1 MEATTKNLVSS
12 APSFPTKT
20 HLKNGFSSP
29 SSVVMLHEQTATPVI
44 NSRHLASLSRHFPAS
59 VLSQEPREESSRPPP
74 PPLSHSSREDRTS
87 QQVHTLNITNFST
100 LLSSLVI
107 KKLIFGSFCSFKLTL
122 ERRQFDGLVSS
133 REDEKFEQQL
143 LQSAGLWNLLMSP
156 VSPLEDVVA
165 LAQKALS
172 ASKQAALLSEDSE
185 TVSSNSLVDSLSTSS
200 SMSSLPEEGTIVR
213 SKKLLERRARNRRAP
228 KPNGLDNE
236 SSYIPQKVNAKKKMR
251 QGFDNDDALQL
262 FLWGPETKQ
271 LLTAKEEAELITH
284 IQNLI
289 KLEKV
294 KAKLESQNG
303 CEPTIAEWAE
313 ALGISRPV
321 LKSEIHRG
329 RSSREKLITA
339 NLRLVVHIA
348 KQYQNR
354 GLNFQ
359 DLLQEGSMGLMKSV
373 EKFKPQSGCRFAT
386 YAYWWIRQSIRKSI
400 FQNSRTIRLPENV
413 YMLLGKVSEA
423 RKTCVQEGNYLPSKE
438 ELAGHVGVSTEKLDK
453 LLYNT
458 RTPLSMQQP
467 IWSDQDITFQEVTPD
482 SGIETPDMSVG
493 KQMMRNH
500 VRNLLNVLSPKERKI
515 IRLRFGIDGGKQ
527 RSLSE
532 IGEIY
537 GLSKERVRQ
546 LESRALYRLK
556 QNMNSH
562 GLNAY
567 ADLLV

>member
-1 MEATTKNLVSS
+1 MEATTRNLVSS
-12 APSFPTKT
+12 SPSFPAKT

-59 VLSQEPREESSRPPP
+59 VLSQEPREESKP
-74 PPLSHSSREDRTS
+74 PPLSHSLREDRTS
-87 QQVHTLNITNFST
+87 SQQ
-100 LLSSLVI
+100 
-107 KKLIFGSFCSFKLTL
+107 LTL

-133 REDEKFEQQL
+133 REDEKFEKQL
-143 LQSAGLWNLLMSP
+143 LQSVLHRLLSP
-156 VSPLEDVVA
+156 SPTVVSPLEDAVS
-165 LAQKALS
+165 LAHKALS
-172 ASKQAALLSEDSE
+172 ASKQAALLAEEDSE
-185 TVSSNSLVDSLSTSS
+185 PASPVDSLSTSS
-200 SMSSLPEEGTIVR
+200 SMSLPEEGTIVR

-236 SSYIPQKVNAKKKMR
+236 SSYVPQKSNAKRKMK
-251 QGFDNDDALQL
+251 QGFDSDDALQL

-294 KAKLESQNG
+294 KTKLESQNG

-313 ALGISRPV
+313 ALGLSGPV

-423 RKTCVQEGNYLPSKE
+423 RKTCVQEGNYRPSKE
-438 ELAGHVGVSTEKLDK
+438 EVASHVGVSTEKLDK

-515 IRLRFGIDGGKQ
+515 IKLRFGIDGGKQ

>member
-1 MEATTKNLVSS
+1 MEAATTRNLVSS
-12 APSFPTKT
+12 SPSFPTKT
-20 HLKNGFSSP
+20 HLKNNGFSSPP

-74 PPLSHSSREDRTS
+74 LSHSLREDRTAS
-87 QQVHTLNITNFST
+87 QQ
-100 LLSSLVI
+100 
-107 KKLIFGSFCSFKLTL
+107 LTL

-133 REDEKFEQQL
+133 REDEKLEQQL
-143 LQSAGLWNLLMSP
+143 LQSVLHRLLSP
-156 VSPLEDVVA
+156 SPTVVSPLADAVA
-165 LAQKALS
+165 LAQEALS
-172 ASKQAALLSEDSE
+172 ASKQAALLLADDSE
-185 TVSSNSLVDSLSTSS
+185 PAAPPTSS

-236 SSYIPQKVNAKKKMR
+236 SSYLPQKSNAKKKMR

-294 KAKLESQNG
+294 KTKLESQNG

-313 ALGISRPV
+313 ALGLSGPV

-423 RKTCVQEGNYLPSKE
+423 RKTCVQEGNYRPSKE
-438 ELAGHVGVSTEKLDK
+438 ELASHVGVSTEKLDK

-482 SGIETPDMSVG
+482 SGIETPDTSVG

-515 IRLRFGIDGGKQ
+515 IKLRFGIDGGKQ

>member
-87 QQVHTLNITNFST
+87 QQ
-100 LLSSLVI
+100 
-107 KKLIFGSFCSFKLTL
+107 LTL

-515 IRLRFGIDGGKQ
+515 IKLRFGIDGGKQ

>member
-1 MEATTKNLVSS
+1 MEATRNLVSS
-12 APSFPTKT
+12 SSPPFQTKT
-20 HLKNGFSSP
+20 HLKNYSSP
-29 SSVVMLHEQTATPVI
+29 SSVVMLHEQTATPVV
-44 NSRHLASLSRHFPAS
+44 NSRHLNSLSRHFPAS
-59 VLSQEPREESSRPPP
+59 VLSQEPREESR
-74 PPLSHSSREDRTS
+74 PLSHAFREDRTS
-87 QQVHTLNITNFST
+87 Q
-100 LLSSLVI
+100 
-107 KKLIFGSFCSFKLTL
+107 LTL
-122 ERRQFDGLVSS
+122 ERRQFDELVSS

-143 LQSAGLWNLLMSP
+143 IQSAGLWNLLISP
-156 VSPLEDVVA
+156 ITTAEKQLPAVVSPLPDAELCDVVA

-172 ASKQAALLSEDSE
+172 ASKQAALLADDTEANQSDN
-185 TVSSNSLVDSLSTSS
+185 TGDSLSTSS
-200 SMSSLPEEGTIVR
+200 SMSLPEKGTIVR
-213 SKKLLERRARNRRAP
+213 SKRLLERRAKNRKAP
-228 KPNGLDNE
+228 KSNDVDDEG
-236 SSYIPQKVNAKKKMR
+236 YVPQKLNAKKKYR
-251 QGFDNDDALQL
+251 QGVDSDDALQL

-271 LLTAKEEAELITH
+271 LLTAKEEAELISH
-284 IQNLI
+284 IQHLL

-294 KAKLESQNG
+294 KTKLESQNG
-303 CEPTIAEWAE
+303 CEPTIGEWAE
-313 ALGISRPV
+313 AMGLSSPV

-423 RKTCVQEGNYLPSKE
+423 RKTCVQEGNYRPSKE
-438 ELAGHVGVSTEKLDK
+438 QLAGHVGVSKEKLDK

-467 IWSDQDITFQEVTPD
+467 IWADQDTTFQEVTPD
-482 SGIETPDMSVG
+482 SGIETPTISVG
-493 KQMMRNH
+493 KQLMRNH
-500 VRNLLNVLSPKERKI
+500 VRNLLNVLSPKERRI
-515 IRLRFGIDGGKQ
+515 IKLRFGIDGGKQ

-556 QNMNSH
+556 QNMSSH
-562 GLNAY
+562 GLHAY
-567 ADLLV
+567 SDLLI

>member
-1 MEATTKNLVSS
+1 MEATRSLVSS
-12 APSFPTKT
+12 SPSFQTKT
-20 HLKNGFSSP
+20 HLKNSYSSP
-29 SSVVMLHEQTATPVI
+29 SSVVMLHEQTATPVV
-44 NSRHLASLSRHFPAS
+44 NSRHLNSLSRHFPAS
-59 VLSQEPREESSRPPP
+59 VLSQEPRDESR
-74 PPLSHSSREDRTS
+74 PLSHALREDRTS
-87 QQVHTLNITNFST
+87 Q
-100 LLSSLVI
+100 
-107 KKLIFGSFCSFKLTL
+107 LTL
-122 ERRQFDGLVSS
+122 ERRQFDELISS

-143 LQSAGLWNLLMSP
+143 LHSAGLWNLLISP
-156 VSPLEDVVA
+156 LTVEKQFPEVVSPLADAELDDVVA

-172 ASKQAALLSEDSE
+172 ASKQAALLAEDPE
-185 TVSSNSLVDSLSTSS
+185 EDPPDNPGDSLSTSS
-200 SMSSLPEEGTIVR
+200 SLSLPEEGTIVR
-213 SKKLLERRARNRRAP
+213 SKRLLERRAKNRRAP
-228 KPNGLDNE
+228 KSNSVENE
-236 SSYIPQKVNAKKKMR
+236 GYVPQKINAKKKMR
-251 QGFDNDDALQL
+251 QGFDTDDALQL

-271 LLTAKEEAELITH
+271 LLTAKEEAELISH
-284 IQNLI
+284 IQHLI

-294 KAKLESQNG
+294 KTKLESQNG
-303 CEPTIAEWAE
+303 CEPTIGEWAE
-313 ALGISRPV
+313 AMGLSGIV

-423 RKTCVQEGNYLPSKE
+423 RKTCLQEGNYSPNKKQI
-438 ELAGHVGVSTEKLDK
+438 AGHVGVSTEKLDK

-467 IWSDQDITFQEVTPD
+467 IWADQDTTFQEVTPD
-482 SGIETPDMSVG
+482 SGIETPTISVG

-500 VRNLLNVLSPKERKI
+500 VRNLLNVLSPKERRI
-515 IRLRFGIDGGKQ
+515 IKLRFGIDGGKQ

-562 GLNAY
+562 GLHAY

>member
-12 APSFPTKT
+12 SPSFPTKT

-59 VLSQEPREESSRPPP
+59 
-74 PPLSHSSREDRTS
+74 
-87 QQVHTLNITNFST
+87 
-100 LLSSLVI
+100 
-107 KKLIFGSFCSFKLTL
+107 LTL

-165 LAQKALS
+165 LAHKALS
-172 ASKQAALLSEDSE
+172 ASKQAALLAEDSE
-185 TVSSNSLVDSLSTSS
+185 TVSSNSLADSLSTSS

-294 KAKLESQNG
+294 KTKLESQNG

-515 IRLRFGIDGGKQ
+515 IKLRFGIDGGKQ

>member
-1 MEATTKNLVSS
+1 MEATTRNLVSS
-12 APSFPTKT
+12 SPSFPTKT

-59 VLSQEPREESSRPPP
+59 VLSQEPREEPSRL
-74 PPLSHSSREDRTS
+74 PPLSHSSLREDRTS
-87 QQVHTLNITNFST
+87 QQ
-100 LLSSLVI
+100 
-107 KKLIFGSFCSFKLTL
+107 LTL

-143 LQSAGLWNLLMSP
+143 LQSSGLWNLLMSP
-156 VSPLEDVVA
+156 VTSEKHLPTVVSPLADAVA
-165 LAQKALS
+165 LAHKALS
-172 ASKQAALLSEDSE
+172 ASKQAALLVEDSE

-200 SMSSLPEEGTIVR
+200 SVSSLPEVGTIVR

-228 KPNGLDNE
+228 KLNGSDNE
-236 SSYIPQKVNAKKKMR
+236 SGYVPQKSNAKKKMR

-294 KAKLESQNG
+294 KTKLEAQNG

-313 ALGISRPV
+313 AMGISGHV

-423 RKTCVQEGNYLPSKE
+423 RKTCVQEGNYRPSKE
-438 ELAGHVGVSTEKLDK
+438 ELASHVGVSTEKLDK

-515 IRLRFGIDGGKQ
+515 IKLRFGIDGGKQ

>member
-1 MEATTKNLVSS
+1 MEATRNLVSS
-12 APSFPTKT
+12 SPSFQTKT
-20 HLKNGFSSP
+20 HLKNYSSP
-29 SSVVMLHEQTATPVI
+29 SLVMLHEQTATPVVV
-44 NSRHLASLSRHFPAS
+44 NSRHLNSLSRHFPAS
-59 VLSQEPREESSRPPP
+59 VLSQEPREESR
-74 PPLSHSSREDRTS
+74 PLSHAFREDRTS
-87 QQVHTLNITNFST
+87 Q
-100 LLSSLVI
+100 
-107 KKLIFGSFCSFKLTL
+107 LTL
-122 ERRQFDGLVSS
+122 ERRQFDELVSS
-133 REDEKFEQQL
+133 REDETFEQQL
-143 LQSAGLWNLLMSP
+143 IQSAGLWNLLISP
-156 VSPLEDVVA
+156 ITAEKQLPAAVSPLADAELCDVVA

-172 ASKQAALLSEDSE
+172 ASKQAALLADDTEANPSD
-185 TVSSNSLVDSLSTSS
+185 NSGDSLSTSS
-200 SMSSLPEEGTIVR
+200 SMSLPEEGTIVR
-213 SKKLLERRARNRRAP
+213 SKRLLERRAKNRRAP
-228 KPNGLDNE
+228 KSNDVDNE
-236 SSYIPQKVNAKKKMR
+236 GYVPQKSNAKKKFK
-251 QGFDNDDALQL
+251 QGVDTDDALQL

-271 LLTAKEEAELITH
+271 LLTAKEEAELISH
-284 IQNLI
+284 IQHLL

-294 KAKLESQNG
+294 KTKLESQNG
-303 CEPTIAEWAE
+303 CEPTIGEWAE
-313 ALGISRPV
+313 AMGISSPV

-423 RKTCVQEGNYLPSKE
+423 RKTCVQEGNYRPSKE
-438 ELAGHVGVSTEKLDK
+438 QLAGHVGVSKEKLDK

-467 IWSDQDITFQEVTPD
+467 IWSDQDTTFQEITPD
-482 SGIETPDMSVG
+482 SGIEIPTISVG
-493 KQMMRNH
+493 KQLMRNH
-500 VRNLLNVLSPKERKI
+500 VRNLLNVLSPKERSI
-515 IRLRFGIDGGKQ
+515 IKLRFGIEGGKQ

-556 QNMNSH
+556 QNMSSH
-562 GLNAY
+562 GLHAY

>member
-12 APSFPTKT
+12 SPSFPTKT

-29 SSVVMLHEQTATPVI
+29 SSVVMLHEQTTTPVI

-59 VLSQEPREESSRPPP
+59 VLSQEPREESRP
-74 PPLSHSSREDRTS
+74 PPLSHSLREDRTS
-87 QQVHTLNITNFST
+87 QQ
-100 LLSSLVI
+100 
-107 KKLIFGSFCSFKLTL
+107 LTL

-143 LQSAGLWNLLMSP
+143 LQSAGLWNLLISP
-156 VSPLEDVVA
+156 VTAEKHLPTVVSPLPDAELCDVVA
-165 LAQKALS
+165 LAHKALS
-172 ASKQAALLSEDSE
+172 ASKQAALLAEDSE
-185 TVSSNSLVDSLSTSS
+185 TAAPPTSS
-200 SMSSLPEEGTIVR
+200 SMSLEEGTVVR

-294 KAKLESQNG
+294 KTKLESQNG

-313 ALGISRPV
+313 ALGISGPV

-515 IRLRFGIDGGKQ
+515 IKLRFGIDGGKQ

>member
-12 APSFPTKT
+12 SPSFPTKT

-59 VLSQEPREESSRPPP
+59 VLSQEPREESRP
-74 PPLSHSSREDRTS
+74 PPLSHSLREDRTS
-87 QQVHTLNITNFST
+87 QQ
-100 LLSSLVI
+100 
-107 KKLIFGSFCSFKLTL
+107 LTL

-143 LQSAGLWNLLMSP
+143 LQSAGLWNLLLSP
-156 VSPLEDVVA
+156 SPTVVSPLEDAVA
-165 LAQKALS
+165 LAHKALS
-172 ASKQAALLSEDSE
+172 ASKQAALLAEDSE
-185 TVSSNSLVDSLSTSS
+185 TAAPPTSS
-200 SMSSLPEEGTIVR
+200 SMSLEEGTVVR

-236 SSYIPQKVNAKKKMR
+236 SSYLPQKSNAKKKMR

-294 KAKLESQNG
+294 KTKLESQNG

-313 ALGISRPV
+313 ALGISGPV

-373 EKFKPQSGCRFAT
+373 EKFKPQSGFRFAT

-515 IRLRFGIDGGKQ
+515 IKLRFGIDGGKQ

>member
-1 MEATTKNLVSS
+1 MEATTRNLVSS
-12 APSFPTKT
+12 SPSFPTKT

-59 VLSQEPREESSRPPP
+59 VLSQEPREESRP
-74 PPLSHSSREDRTS
+74 PPLSHSLREDRTS
-87 QQVHTLNITNFST
+87 QQ
-100 LLSSLVI
+100 
-107 KKLIFGSFCSFKLTL
+107 LTL

-143 LQSAGLWNLLMSP
+143 LQSTGLWNLLLSP
-156 VSPLEDVVA
+156 SPTVVSPLEDAVA
-165 LAQKALS
+165 LAHKALS
-172 ASKQAALLSEDSE
+172 ASKQAALLAEDSPP
-185 TVSSNSLVDSLSTSS
+185 TSS
-200 SMSSLPEEGTIVR
+200 SMSSLPEERTIVR
-213 SKKLLERRARNRRAP
+213 SKKLLERRGRNRRAP

-236 SSYIPQKVNAKKKMR
+236 SSYLPQKSNAKKKMR

-294 KAKLESQNG
+294 KTKLESQNG

-313 ALGISRPV
+313 ALGISGPV

-515 IRLRFGIDGGKQ
+515 IKLRFGIDGGKQ

>member
-1 MEATTKNLVSS
+1 MEATWNLVSS
-12 APSFPTKT
+12 SSSPFHSKT
-20 HLKNGFSSP
+20 HLKNIFSSP
-29 SSVVMLHEQTATPVI
+29 SSVLMLHDQTSTHVA
-44 NSRHLASLSRHFPAS
+44 NSRHLTSLSRHFPAS
-59 VLSQEPREESSRPPP
+59 VLSQEPREESLTK
-74 PPLSHSSREDRTS
+74 PLSHALREDRTS
-87 QQVHTLNITNFST
+87 
-100 LLSSLVI
+100 LL
-107 KKLIFGSFCSFKLTL
+107 TM
-122 ERRQFDGLVSS
+122 ERRHCDDELVLSK
-133 REDEKFEQQL
+133 EDEKFEKQL
-143 LQSAGLWNLLMSP
+143 LDSTSLWNLLI
-156 VSPLEDVVA
+156 SPLEKQVVSPTPLANKELCDVVA

-172 ASKQAALLSEDSE
+172 ASKQAALLADDE
-185 TVSSNSLVDSLSTSS
+185 NVDSLSTSS
-200 SMSSLPEEGTIVR
+200 SITLPEEGNIVR
-213 SKKLLERRARNRRAP
+213 SKRMLERRGKNRRAT
-228 KPNGLDNE
+228 KPNDDGVDTKE
-236 SSYIPQKVNAKKKMR
+236 CYVTQKVNSKKKYK
-251 QGFDNDDALQL
+251 QGIDNDDALQL

-271 LLTAKEEAELITH
+271 LLTAKEEAELISH
-284 IQNLI
+284 IQHLM

-294 KAKLESQNG
+294 KTKLESQNG
-303 CEPTIAEWAE
+303 CEPAISEWAE
-313 ALGISRPV
+313 AVGVSSHV

-329 RSSREKLITA
+329 TSSREKLITA

-423 RKTCVQEGNYLPSKE
+423 RKTCVQEGNYCPSKE
-438 ELAGHVGVSTEKLDK
+438 QVAGHAGVSTEKLDK

-467 IWSDQDITFQEVTPD
+467 IWSDQDTTYQEVTPD
-482 SGIETPDMSVG
+482 NGIETPTTSVG
-493 KQMMRNH
+493 KQLMRNH
-500 VRNLLNVLSPKERKI
+500 VRNLLNVLSPKEKRI
-515 IRLRFGIDGGKQ
+515 IKLRFGIDGGKQ

-556 QNMNSH
+556 QNMNNH
-562 GLNAY
+562 GLHAY
-567 ADLLV
+567 TDLLV

>member
-12 APSFPTKT
+12 SPSFPTKT

-59 VLSQEPREESSRPPP
+59 VLSQEPREESRP

-87 QQVHTLNITNFST
+87 QQ
-100 LLSSLVI
+100 
-107 KKLIFGSFCSFKLTL
+107 LTL

-143 LQSAGLWNLLMSP
+143 HQSAGLWNLLMSP

-172 ASKQAALLSEDSE
+172 ASKQAALLAEDSE

-294 KAKLESQNG
+294 KTKLESQNG

-515 IRLRFGIDGGKQ
+515 IKLRFGIDGGKQ

>member
-1 MEATTKNLVSS
+1 MEATRSLVSS
-12 APSFPTKT
+12 SPSFPTKT
-20 HLKNGFSSP
+20 HLKSSYSSP
-29 SSVVMLHEQTATPVI
+29 SSVVMMLREQTATPVV
-44 NSRHLASLSRHFPAS
+44 NSRHLTSLSRHFPAS
-59 VLSQEPREESSRPPP
+59 VLSQEPREESR
-74 PPLSHSSREDRTS
+74 PLSNAFREDRTS
-87 QQVHTLNITNFST
+87 Q
-100 LLSSLVI
+100 
-107 KKLIFGSFCSFKLTL
+107 LTL
-122 ERRQFDGLVSS
+122 ERRQFDELVSS

-143 LQSAGLWNLLMSP
+143 LQSAGLWNLLISP
-156 VSPLEDVVA
+156 LTAEKQLPAVVSPLEDAETLDVVA
-165 LAQKALS
+165 LAQMALS
-172 ASKQAALLSEDSE
+172 ASKQAALLVDDSE
-185 TVSSNSLVDSLSTSS
+185 ADPPDNPGDSLATSS
-200 SMSSLPEEGTIVR
+200 SMSVPEMGTIVR
-213 SKKLLERRARNRRAP
+213 SKRQLERRAKNRRAP
-228 KPNGLDNE
+228 KSNDVDNE
-236 SSYIPQKVNAKKKMR
+236 GSNIPQKINAKKKFK
-251 QGFDNDDALQL
+251 QGIDTDDALQL

-271 LLTAKEEAELITH
+271 LLTAKEEAELISH
-284 IQNLI
+284 IQHLI

-294 KAKLESQNG
+294 KTKLESQNG
-303 CEPTIAEWAE
+303 CEPTIGEWAD
-313 ALGISRPV
+313 AMGLSGSV

-423 RKTCVQEGNYLPSKE
+423 RKTCIQEGIYSPSKE
-438 ELAGHVGVSTEKLDK
+438 QVASHVGVSTEKLDK

-458 RTPLSMQQP
+458 RTPLSMQAP
-467 IWSDQDITFQEVTPD
+467 IWADQDTTFQEITPD
-482 SGIETPDMSVG
+482 TGIETPALSVG
-493 KQMMRNH
+493 KQLMRNH
-500 VRNLLNVLSPKERKI
+500 VRNLLNVLSPKERRI
-515 IRLRFGIDGGKQ
+515 IKLRFGIDGGKQ

-567 ADLLV
+567 ADMLV

>member
-1 MEATTKNLVSS
+1 MEATRNLVSS
-12 APSFPTKT
+12 SPSFQTKP
-20 HLKNGFSSP
+20 HLKSSYSSP
-29 SSVVMLHEQTATPVI
+29 SSVVMLHEQTTTPVV
-44 NSRHLASLSRHFPAS
+44 NSRHLNSLSRHFPAS
-59 VLSQEPREESSRPPP
+59 VLSQEPREESR
-74 PPLSHSSREDRTS
+74 PLSHALREDRTA
-87 QQVHTLNITNFST
+87 Q
-100 LLSSLVI
+100 
-107 KKLIFGSFCSFKLTL
+107 LTL
-122 ERRQFDGLVSS
+122 ERRQFDELVSS

-143 LQSAGLWNLLMSP
+143 LHSTGLWNLLISP
-156 VSPLEDVVA
+156 LTSETKLPAVVSPLADAELCDVVA

-172 ASKQAALLSEDSE
+172 ASKQAALLVDDTEANPSDN
-185 TVSSNSLVDSLSTSS
+185 TKDSLSTSS
-200 SMSSLPEEGTIVR
+200 SMSLPEKGTIVR
-213 SKKLLERRARNRRAP
+213 SKRQLERRAKNRRAP
-228 KPNGLDNE
+228 KSNDVDDEG
-236 SSYIPQKVNAKKKMR
+236 YVPQKTSAKKKYK
-251 QGFDNDDALQL
+251 QGADNDDALQL

-271 LLTAKEEAELITH
+271 LLTAKEEAELISH
-284 IQNLI
+284 IQHLL

-303 CEPTIAEWAE
+303 CEPTIGEWAE
-313 ALGISRPV
+313 AMGISSPV
-321 LKSEIHRG
+321 LKSDIHRG

-423 RKTCVQEGNYLPSKE
+423 RKTCVQEGNYRPSKE

-467 IWSDQDITFQEVTPD
+467 IWSDQDTTFQEITPD
-482 SGIETPDMSVG
+482 SGIETPTMSVG

-500 VRNLLNVLSPKERKI
+500 VRNLLNVLSPKERRI
-515 IRLRFGIDGGKQ
+515 IKLRFGIDGGKQ

-562 GLNAY
+562 GLHAY

>member
-12 APSFPTKT
+12 SPSFPTKT

-29 SSVVMLHEQTATPVI
+29 SSVVMLHEQTATSVI

-87 QQVHTLNITNFST
+87 QQ
-100 LLSSLVI
+100 
-107 KKLIFGSFCSFKLTL
+107 LTL

-133 REDEKFEQQL
+133 REYEKFEQQL

-165 LAQKALS
+165 LAHKALS
-172 ASKQAALLSEDSE
+172 ASKQAALLAEDSE

-294 KAKLESQNG
+294 KTKLESQNG

-515 IRLRFGIDGGKQ
+515 IKLRFGIDGGKQ

>member
-87 QQVHTLNITNFST
+87 QQ
-100 LLSSLVI
+100 
-107 KKLIFGSFCSFKLTL
+107 LTL

-515 IRLRFGIDGGKQ
+515 IKLRFGIDGGKQ

-562 GLNAY
+562 GLNSY

>member
-1 MEATTKNLVSS
+1 MEATRSLVSS
-12 APSFPTKT
+12 SPSFQTKT
-20 HLKNGFSSP
+20 HLKNSYSSP
-29 SSVVMLHEQTATPVI
+29 SSVVMLHEQTATPVV
-44 NSRHLASLSRHFPAS
+44 NSRHLTSLSRHFPAS
-59 VLSQEPREESSRPPP
+59 VLSQEPREESR
-74 PPLSHSSREDRTS
+74 PLSHALREDRTS
-87 QQVHTLNITNFST
+87 Q
-100 LLSSLVI
+100 
-107 KKLIFGSFCSFKLTL
+107 LTL
-122 ERRQFDGLVSS
+122 ERKQFDELVSS
-133 REDEKFEQQL
+133 GEDEKFEQQL
-143 LQSAGLWNLLMSP
+143 LHSAGLWNLLI
-156 VSPLEDVVA
+156 SPLTVEKQLPEAVSTLADAEPCDVVA

-172 ASKQAALLSEDSE
+172 ASKQAALLAEDTE
-185 TVSSNSLVDSLSTSS
+185 ADPPDNPGDSLSTSS
-200 SMSSLPEEGTIVR
+200 SMSLPEEGTIVR
-213 SKKLLERRARNRRAP
+213 SKRLLERRARNRRAP
-228 KPNGLDNE
+228 KSNDVDNE
-236 SSYIPQKVNAKKKMR
+236 GNVPQKINAKKKMK
-251 QGFDNDDALQL
+251 QGFDTDDALQL

-271 LLTAKEEAELITH
+271 LLTVKQEAELIAH
-284 IQNLI
+284 IQHLI

-294 KAKLESQNG
+294 KTKLESQNG
-303 CEPTIAEWAE
+303 CEPTIGEWAE
-313 ALGISRPV
+313 AMGISGPV

-423 RKTCVQEGNYLPSKE
+423 RKTCLQEGNYRPSKE
-438 ELAGHVGVSTEKLDK
+438 QIAGHVGVSTEKLDK

-467 IWSDQDITFQEVTPD
+467 IWADQDTTFQEVTPD
-482 SGIETPDMSVG
+482 SGIETPAISVG
-493 KQMMRNH
+493 KQLMRNH
-500 VRNLLNVLSPKERKI
+500 VRNLLNVLSPKERRI
-515 IRLRFGIDGGKQ
+515 IKLRFGIDGGKQ

-567 ADLLV
+567 ADLLI